1 MMGLMIRSAL
11 VVAITVTFCA
21 PAFAGAAYEWVTDDG
36 IHSYADVLK
45 RVPKAYQA
53 QAKKRT
59 LGSLKSYERWTPSDR
74 RADGDYVDRL
84 EGNLERLRSL
94 NASLDSMD
102 AVGTRAPVRMRIRTG
117 RNGDGLD
124 IPVAGGGPVVVEKLH
139 TTLGSDESTR
149 AVTLVRQGD
158 DVIAMIIAQ
167 DNVRK
172 TDEVA
177 ASDLWKS
184 LEERSAF

>member
-1 MMGLMIRSAL
+1 L
-11 VVAITVTFCA
+11 
-21 PAFAGAAYEWVTDDG
+21 
-36 IHSYADVLK
+36 
-45 RVPKAYQA
+45 
-53 QAKKRT
+53 
-59 LGSLKSYERWTPSDR
+59 
-74 RADGDYVDRL
+74 
-84 EGNLERLRSL
+84 
-94 NASLDSMD
+94 
-102 AVGTRAPVRMRIRTG
+102 
-117 RNGDGLD
+117 
-124 IPVAGGGPVVVEKLH
+124 PVAGGGPVVVDILH

-184 LEERSAF
+184 LEERPAF